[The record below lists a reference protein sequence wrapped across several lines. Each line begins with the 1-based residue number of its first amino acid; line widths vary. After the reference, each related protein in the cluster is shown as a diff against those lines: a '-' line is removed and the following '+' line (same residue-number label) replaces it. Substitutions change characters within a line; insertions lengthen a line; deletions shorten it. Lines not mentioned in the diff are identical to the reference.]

1 MTRHNKNRKQVKKEH
16 QMKRQSKQMN
26 EKKRITPRRST
37 RVGRLTHLK
46 EQDKEIRSIANQSLL
61 DQVLL
66 LFIDFCIFLS
76 SFYVYV
82 SWGIMGTFDSP
93 ESCKYF
99 IQFAFALLLSLFM
112 HYCINESLKDK
123 KATAWDESTKWEKL
137 KDLFDFFKKF
147 K

>member
-1 MTRHNKNRKQVKKEH
+1 MPESKYDKRNVGEQQKEVLGV
-16 QMKRQSKQMN
+16 RDNN

-37 RVGRLTHLK
+37 RVSRLTHLK
-46 EQDKEIRSIANQSLL
+46 EQDKEIRSIANESLF

-76 SFYVYV
+76 AFYVYV

-137 KDLFDFFKKF
+137 KDLFDFFNKF

>member
-1 MTRHNKNRKQVKKEH
+1 MTRNNKNRKQVKKEH
-16 QMKRQSKQMN
+16 QMKKQ
-26 EKKRITPRRST
+26 ITPRRST

-76 SFYVYV
+76 AFYVYV

-137 KDLFDFFKKF
+137 KDLFDFFNKVK
-147 K
+147 